1 METFKVAKPKP
12 QRKPRRTLVCLVCKS
27 KKLKCDKSRP
37 SCKRCLE
44 GHKLCV
50 YESEAPGSDY
60 SPGSDTV
67 SQPATVSHPGTV
79 SSETSA
85 QSPETYD
92 YAPVPVMDVS
102 RKPSNSLHVGAAS
115 DSFLRQPVITP
126 NSSVPTTNPP
136 DAASSGFSLPF
147 DSQSNVMSAPYYN
160 TDTSV
165 STNTSPQ
172 EELKKPAAVLETPV
186 ELKMKP
192 ERIGNVPN
200 IKMDLWNPRDILVSY
215 GSTTYY
221 DLPLGTH
228 SIAQSDP
235 YLRALC
241 AFLHGDTITEL
252 RSRLT
257 SISTNT
263 PGLVKKMNAQ
273 TVTPNSDISTLL
285 DNNHHVLKEEAAT
298 GEKELHP
305 LKFIEKAIVT
315 WIENSNQQVTNE
327 LPLDYFNT
335 TYTIDDTM
343 DPNLLSSLQTL
354 VREIEL
360 LMLDKE
366 VIDLLLCKFY
376 EEIYPFYP
384 LFEIKT
390 FETNLIYILMNKGDK
405 RYEFNIYNSN
415 IRKKLETMVQFLLII
430 SITLRSP
437 TLTEEKF
444 HIQQSNAHHTARQL
458 LIYAQKILSL
468 LNGFKFTNENII
480 CCLLYLYIAEF
491 MNPENRDV
499 EVNHDRALNLKC
511 IENLASTLGLFND
524 PALYPR
530 FTRDPSKTE
539 AFHVF
544 RRKLWIGLQ
553 SLKLQLITSNGGAN
567 YMDIEYLN
575 LFLGDTPDLISNL
588 SSKLE
593 TSSEID
599 RKIFSIQEDKYHFHI
614 LLSRLMA
621 SCTMIGHQQNLQEIL
636 DNIKTVSDFM
646 HQRFPLSRLSKKTN
660 FKNIM
665 VEPSWRGAKIDIGS
679 VECYETLNINFIGL
693 SSIMLIYNKLI
704 FYFEKECLSEA
715 ERLEIYCHKFF
726 LESVNSHLQLTSLM
740 CKFLRG
746 EFDDNIFENQKYAYN
761 KYAVFTLVR
770 IWLSEMT
777 FAVRFSYKREI
788 LKQQKLANSNDFFND
803 QKEED
808 VQLDTILK
816 FNIAHIK
823 QQMETTVN
831 LASEKLQN
839 PYFGCYQATL
849 MVKYLLYVMDNAG
862 LADVI
867 NRFWDRAFNSTEIP
881 EYVLQKLNMKWGLS
895 TKGTYFVSKFLMN
908 PESLQNLNL
917 PLLKQIQYMF
927 EETSFYTHPSLE
939 SFEEKASPP
948 GFDNEEMLNQFLES
962 NFDLFL
968 GVINDNLG
976 ELPSL

>member
-12 QRKPRRTLVCLVCKS
+12 QRKPRRTLVCLVCKN
-27 KKLKCDKSRP
+27 KKLKCDKGRP
-37 SCKRCLE
+37 SCKRCID

-50 YESEAPGSDY
+50 YESEAPPSDY
-60 SPGSDTV
+60 SPDSNTESQPASL
-67 SQPATVSHPGTV
+67 SQPATAPSTV
-79 SSETSA
+79 SN
-85 QSPETYD
+85 QSPVSYEYPT
-92 YAPVPVMDVS
+92 APAVNATRNVS
-102 RKPSNSLHVGAAS
+102 NTLSTGVSS
-115 DSFLRQPVITP
+115 DNFLRQPVITP
-126 NSSVPTTNPP
+126 NSSAPSTIGAEANSAVFSVPSEN
-136 DAASSGFSLPF
+136 
-147 DSQSNVMSAPYYN
+147 QSNNINMSYYN
-160 TDTSV
+160 TDTTV
-165 STNTSPQ
+165 SRNTTPHEQ
-172 EELKKPAAVLETPV
+172 FKQPANVIETPQ
-186 ELKMKP
+186 ELKMRP
-192 ERIGNVPN
+192 ERIGSVPN
-200 IKMDLWNPRDILVSY
+200 IKLKLWNPRDILVSY

-221 DLPLGTH
+221 DLPFGTH

-257 SISTNT
+257 TISTNT
-263 PGLVKKMNAQ
+263 PGLIKKMSTQAI
-273 TVTPNSDISTLL
+273 TPNSDISTLL
-285 DNNHHVLKEEAAT
+285 ENNHQVLKEED
-298 GEKELHP
+298 GGNERELHP

-315 WIENSNQQVTNE
+315 WIENSNQQVTNQ

-343 DPNLLSSLQTL
+343 DANLLSSLQTL

-360 LMLDKE
+360 LMLDKH
-366 VIDLLLCKFY
+366 VTDMLLCMFY

-390 FETNLIYILMNKGDK
+390 FETNLIYILMSNSGN

-415 IRKKLETMVQFLLII
+415 IRKKLETMVQFLLIL

-437 TLTEEKF
+437 TLDEEKF
-444 HIQQSNAHHTARQL
+444 NIQKGNAHHTARQL

-468 LNGFKFTNENII
+468 LNGFKYTNENVI
-480 CCLLYLYIAEF
+480 CCLLYLFIAEF

-499 EVNHDRALNLKC
+499 EVNHDVALTLKC
-511 IENLASTLGLFND
+511 IENLSTTLGLFND

-530 FTRDPSKTE
+530 FTRDPTKTE

-553 SLKLQLITSNGGAN
+553 SIKLELITSNGGAN

-575 LFLGDTPDLISNL
+575 NFLGDTPDLISNL

-621 SCTMIGHQQNLQEIL
+621 SCTMIGRQQNLQEIL
-636 DNIKTVSDFM
+636 DNIKAVNDFRN
-646 HQRFPLSRLSKKTN
+646 QRFPISRLSKKSN
-660 FKNIM
+660 YKHIM

-679 VECYETLNINFIGL
+679 VECLETLNINLIGL

-704 FYFEKECLSEA
+704 FYFEKECVSGA
-715 ERLEIYCHKFF
+715 EKLEKYCHKFF
-726 LESVNSHLQLTSLM
+726 LESVNAYLQLTNLT
-740 CKFLRG
+740 CEFLRG
-746 EFDDNIFENQKYAYN
+746 EFDENIFENHKYAFN
-761 KYAVFTLVR
+761 KYVVFTLVR

-788 LKQQKLANSNDFFND
+788 LKQQKTAHSNDFFSD

-831 LASEKLQN
+831 LAAEKLQD

-867 NRFWDRAFNSTEIP
+867 NRFWDKAFNTTEIP

-927 EETSFYTHPSLE
+927 EETSFYPHPSADT
-939 SFEEKASPP
+939 FDEKNSPP